1 MCQGTVFSHIKNL
14 VKNYYLGK
22 ERLVMNQLSK
32 AEIIELKKAQQD
44 ELVGTE
50 VYGRLAKLVKD
61 PHHAKIL
68 SQIAEDEKQHANIFK
83 NYTGCLLYTSPSP
96 RD

>member
-1 MCQGTVFSHIKNL
+1 MCQGTVLSHIKNL
-14 VKNYYLGK
+14 AKHYYLGK

-32 AEIIELKKAQQD
+32 DEIIELKKAQQD

-50 VYGRLAKLVKD
+50 VYGRLAKLVKY

-68 SQIAEDEKQHANIFK
+68 IQIAEDENCKKGVKKQHKKSILKCSIPFPK
-83 NYTGCLLYTSPSP
+83 
-96 RD
+96 